1 MCSLGLHTPSIV
13 ATDDEEEN
21 EMRASHRSR
30 SRMGRF
36 AGLAATATLVLTACS
51 APAAPAGTAPPPS
64 TAASPGAASPSAA
77 AKTLELAYLSFAVA
91 NSYDAPMLAAAQASA
106 AAGNA
111 KLTVFDAN
119 LDPAT
124 QSKQLQDA
132 VASGKFDGIV
142 LQPLFGAGLVT
153 GAQDAIKAGVAIGN
167 IDQIL
172 GTDNTTA
179 ESQIEGQLVNV
190 VFVPSELGRKIG
202 ELVVDAC
209 GTANPCNVGYIYSV
223 KAAAL
228 DTTLREAFDTATAV
242 NPAIKIVA
250 EGESFYTTAL
260 GLKASQDMLQAHPD
274 LTVITGADQAITGA
288 VQAVAAANL
297 QGKVQ
302 LVGYG
307 GGAVAFQGIANG
319 ERYGTVMQAPAT
331 EGRLGVQMFIDAIRS
346 GTPAPGVDVLADL
359 PDGGV
364 ATKDNVQT
372 FLPLA
377 EWPG

>member
-1 MCSLGLHTPSIV
+1 
-13 ATDDEEEN
+13 
-21 EMRASHRSR
+21 MRAIHRSR
-30 SRMGRF
+30 SPMGRI
-36 AGLAATATLVLTACS
+36 AGLAATAALVLAACGGS
-51 APAAPAGTAPPPS
+51 ASPPATSAGPAAP
-64 TAASPGAASPSAA
+64 TAASSGVAGPAATP
-77 AKTLELAYLSFAVA
+77 KTLELAYLSFAVA
-91 NSYDAPMLAAAQASA
+91 NSYDAPMLAAAQGAA

-142 LQPLFGAGLVT
+142 LQPLYGAGLVT

-179 ESQIEGQLVNV
+179 ESQIEGQLANV

-202 ELVVDAC
+202 ELVVKAC
-209 GTANPCNVGYIYSV
+209 GTADPCNVGYIFSV

-228 DTTLREAFDTATAV
+228 DTSLREAFDKATAV
-242 NPAIKIVA
+242 NPAIKVVA

-288 VQAVAAANL
+288 VQAVAAADL

-307 GGAVAFQGIANG
+307 GGAVAFQGIASG
-319 ERYGTVMQAPAT
+319 ERFGTVMQAPAT
-331 EGRLGVQMFIDAIRS
+331 EGRLGVQLFIDAIRS
-346 GTPAPGVDVLADL
+346 GKPAPGVDVLADL

-364 ATKDNVQT
+364 VTKDNVQT

>member
-1 MCSLGLHTPSIV
+1 
-13 ATDDEEEN
+13 
-21 EMRASHRSR
+21 MRAGHSR
-30 SRMGRF
+30 PGLNAV
-36 AGLAATATLVLTACS
+36 AGLTASLALVLSGCS
-51 APAAPAGTAPPPS
+51 SGASPAPS
-64 TAASPGAASPSAA
+64 TAAAPSTGGSTAAPPSLA

-91 NSYDAPMLAAAQASA
+91 NSYDAPMLAAAQGSA

-111 KLTVFDAN
+111 KITVFDAN
-119 LDPAT
+119 LDPAAQT
-124 QSKQLQDA
+124 KQLQDA
-132 VASGKFDGIV
+132 VASGKFDGII
-142 LQPLFGAGLVT
+142 LQPLYGAGLVT

-179 ESQIEGQLVNV
+179 KIQVPGQLANV

-202 ELVVDAC
+202 ELVVKAC
-209 GTANPCNVGYIYSV
+209 GSANPCNVGYIYSV

-228 DTTLREAFDTATAV
+228 DGALKVAFDKATAV

-260 GLKASQDMLQAHPD
+260 GLKAAQDMLQAHPD

-288 VQAVAAANL
+288 VQAVTGANL

-307 GGAVAFQGIANG
+307 GGAIAFQGIASG
-319 ERYGTVMQAPAT
+319 ERFGTVMQAPAT
-331 EGRLGVQMFIDAIRS
+331 EGRLGVQQFIDAIRS
-346 GTPAPGVDVLADL
+346 GVAAEGVDVLANL

-364 ATKDNVQT
+364 VTKDNVQT

>member
-1 MCSLGLHTPSIV
+1 MLARQRQWIGPRRLGGLIGVSLI
-13 ATDDEEEN
+13 
-21 EMRASHRSR
+21 
-30 SRMGRF
+30 
-36 AGLAATATLVLTACS
+36 LAACSGSAATS
-51 APAAPAGTAPPPS
+51 APAASEAPPSAAPS
-64 TAASPGAASPSAA
+64 EVAASPSAP

-91 NSYDAPMLAAAQASA
+91 NSYDAPMLAAAQAAA

-119 LDPAT
+119 LDPAAQT
-124 QSKQLQDA
+124 KQLQDA

-142 LQPLFGAGLVT
+142 LQPLYGAGLVT
-153 GAQDAIKAGVAIGN
+153 GAQDAIKAGVQIGN

-179 ESQIEGQLVNV
+179 DIQIDGQLVNV

-202 ELVVDAC
+202 ELVVKAC
-209 GTANPCNVGYIYSV
+209 GDANPCNVGYIYSV

-228 DTTLREAFDTATAV
+228 DTSLRDAFNKATAV
-242 NPAIKIVA
+242 NPNIKVVA

-274 LTVITGADQAITGA
+274 MTVITGADQAITGA
-288 VQAVAAANL
+288 VQAVSDAGL
-297 QGKVQ
+297 KGKVQ

-307 GGAVAFQGIANG
+307 GGAIAFQGIASG
-319 ERYGTVMQAPAT
+319 DRYGTVMQAPAT
-331 EGRLGVQMFIDAIRS
+331 EGAVGVKTFIDAIRS
-346 GTPAPGVDVLADL
+346 GTAAAGVDVLAGL

-364 ATKDNVQT
+364 VTKDNVQT

>member
-1 MCSLGLHTPSIV
+1 MPAGQIPGRGLRRRAGVIAVISLVAAACAGAAPTPAPTAAPTAAPTS
-13 ATDDEEEN
+13 
-21 EMRASHRSR
+21 
-30 SRMGRF
+30 
-36 AGLAATATLVLTACS
+36 AATS
-51 APAAPAGTAPPPS
+51 APTATVAPT
-64 TAASPGAASPSAA
+64 A
-77 AKTLELAYLSFAVA
+77 AKTLEIAYISFAVA

-111 KLTVFDAN
+111 KLTVFDGN
-119 LDPAT
+119 LDPAAQT
-124 QSKQLQDA
+124 KQLQDA
-132 VASGKFDGIV
+132 VASGKYDGIL
-142 LQPLFGAGLVT
+142 LQPVYGAGLVT
-153 GAQDAIKAGVAIGN
+153 GAQDAIKAGIAVGN

-179 ESQIEGQLVNV
+179 NSQIEGLKTNV

-202 ELVVDAC
+202 ELVVKAC
-209 GTANPCNVGYIYSV
+209 ATSNPCNVGYIYSV
-223 KAAAL
+223 KVAAL
-228 DTTLREAFDTATAV
+228 DTSLRVAFDKAISV
-242 NPAIKIVA
+242 NPAIKVVA

-274 LTVITGADQAITGA
+274 INVITGADQAITGA
-288 VQAVAAANL
+288 VQAVAAVNL
-297 QGKVQ
+297 KDKVA

-307 GGAVAFQGIANG
+307 GGAIAFQGIASG

-331 EGRLGVQMFIDAIRS
+331 EGLLGTKQLIEAIRTGKAS
-346 GTPAPGVDVLADL
+346 PGMDVLANL

-364 ATKDNVQT
+364 VTKSNVAT

>member
-1 MCSLGLHTPSIV
+1 MHARRIPVRDSRRLAGLLGSVTLIV
-13 ATDDEEEN
+13 A
-21 EMRASHRSR
+21 AC
-30 SRMGRF
+30 G
-36 AGLAATATLVLTACS
+36 AAATPT
-51 APAAPAGTAPPPS
+51 PS
-64 TAASPGAASPSAA
+64 TATPPTGASSAPIASVAAPSAA

-91 NSYDAPMLAAAQASA
+91 NSYDAPMLGAAQASA

-119 LDPAT
+119 LDPAQQT
-124 QSKQLQDA
+124 KQLQDA
-132 VASGKFDGIV
+132 VASGKYDGIV
-142 LQPLFGAGLVT
+142 LQPLYGAGLVT
-153 GAQDAIKAGVAIGN
+153 GAQDAIKAGIAIGN

-172 GTDNTTA
+172 GADNTTA
-179 ESQIEGQLVNV
+179 NTQVPGQLVNV

-202 ELVVDAC
+202 ELVVKAC
-209 GTANPCNVGYIYSV
+209 ANTSPCNVGYIYSV

-228 DTTLREAFDTATAV
+228 DTALRQAFDKATAV
-242 NPAIKIVA
+242 NPNIKVVA

-288 VQAVAAANL
+288 VQAVSDAGL
-297 QGKVQ
+297 KGKVQ

-307 GGAVAFQGIANG
+307 GGAIAFQGIASG
-319 ERYGTVMQAPAT
+319 DRYGTVMQAPAT
-331 EGRLGVQMFIDAIRS
+331 EGRIGVQTFIDAIRS
-346 GTPAPGVDVLADL
+346 GTPAAGIDVLANL

-364 ATKDNVQT
+364 VTKDNVQT

>member
-1 MCSLGLHTPSIV
+1 MG
-13 ATDDEEEN
+13 ATHVP
-21 EMRASHRSR
+21 RLRTK
-30 SRMGRF
+30 GR
-36 AGLAATATLVLTACS
+36 AGLVGAIALAIAGCAAPTASS
-51 APAAPAGTAPPPS
+51 APSTPPGAGTSEPAP
-64 TAASPGAASPSAA
+64 TASAT

-91 NSYDAPMLAAAQASA
+91 NSYDAPMLASAQAAA

-111 KLTVFDAN
+111 KLTVFDGN

-124 QSKQLQDA
+124 QTKQLQDA

-142 LQPLFGAGLVT
+142 LQPIYGAGLVT
-153 GAQDAIKAGVAIGN
+153 GAQAAIKAGIAVGN

-172 GTDNTTA
+172 GADNTTA
-179 ESQIEGQLVNV
+179 NPQVDGLMANV
-190 VFVPSELGRKIG
+190 VFVPSDLGRKIG
-202 ELVVDAC
+202 ELVVKAC
-209 GTANPCNVGYIYSV
+209 AEKQANPCNVGYIYSV
-223 KAAAL
+223 KVAAL
-228 DTTLREAFDTATAV
+228 DGSLRTAFDKAISV
-242 NPAIKIVA
+242 NPAIKVVA

-274 LTVITGADQAITGA
+274 LSVITGADQAITGA
-288 VQAVAAANL
+288 VQAVTAANL
-297 QGKVQ
+297 KDKVA

-307 GGAVAFQGIANG
+307 GGAIAFQGIASG

-331 EGRLGVQMFIDAIRS
+331 EGRVGVQQLIAAMRS
-346 GTPAPGVDVLADL
+346 GTPAPGLDPLADL

-364 ATKDNVQT
+364 VTKANVTT